1 MARVG
6 SLVWGFFE
14 TPRERRADLLAWYA
28 GEVMAYTPGAAK
40 PHRVRWHDEEGTD
53 EWVCFDGEDTLLFQ
67 ACEIYD
73 INI

>member
-1 MARVG
+1 
-6 SLVWGFFE
+6 
-14 TPRERRADLLAWYA
+14 
-28 GEVMAYTPGAAK
+28 MAYTPGAAK